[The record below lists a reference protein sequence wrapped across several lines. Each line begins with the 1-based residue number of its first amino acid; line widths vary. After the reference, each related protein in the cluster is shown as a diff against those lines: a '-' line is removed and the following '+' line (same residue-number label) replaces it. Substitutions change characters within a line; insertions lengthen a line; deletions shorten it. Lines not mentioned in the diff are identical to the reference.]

1 MKEYNYQEV
10 EATTEQIFRKLG
22 FPEDDARQITR
33 ILLRADLRGIKTH
46 GLMRLKE
53 YHRLQKLN
61 KINARPVIRILHQTP
76 STALLDADR
85 SLGMVAGTRAMHLAI
100 EKARRVGTGW
110 AGVRNSNHFG
120 IAGAYAM
127 MALEENMIGIAMTNA
142 NPLVAPTYSL
152 KPLLGTNPI
161 AVAIPAG
168 EEPPF
173 IADFATSP
181 VSRGKLDVMHNQGES
196 APKGVLQDE
205 QGQPT
210 NEADILT
217 RNGSIRTLGGGKES
231 GGHKG
236 YCMSALVD
244 ILSAV
249 LPGANFG
256 PTVTPT
262 LGYLGG
268 DRKSEEDRGIG
279 HFFGAMRVDAF
290 QTEKEF
296 KQQMDHWIQV
306 MRESDPVDGQER
318 IVIPGE
324 PEREHE
330 EEYNYRQTIPL
341 MDDVVEK
348 VRKIGEELGVEMEF

>member
-1 MKEYNYQEV
+1 MGCP
-10 EATTEQIFRKLG
+10 A
-22 FPEDDARQITR
+22 DDARQIST

-46 GLMRLKE
+46 GLMRLPE
-53 YHRLQKLN
+53 YYRLRKLD
-61 KINARPVIRILHQTP
+61 KINVNPVIRILHQTP

-181 VSRGKLDVMHNQGES
+181 VSRGKLDVMHNQGKS
-196 APKGVLQDE
+196 APEGLLQDE

-268 DRKSEEDRGIG
+268 EKKAAEDKGIG

-296 KQQMDHWIQV
+296 KQQMDHWIKV

-318 IVIPGE
+318 IVIPGD

-330 EEYNYRQTIPL
+330 AHYNANQNVPL
-341 MDDVVEK
+341 MEEVVAR
-348 VRKIGEELGVEMEF
+348 VREIADELGVKISFQ